1 MFTACDAR
9 LSSLGRVHHWQ
20 GLTELWCMTYVWHD
34 RKMYT
39 KIQLKL
45 VMILKLQIHKNALWS
60 AFWLGVANHGY
71 SAIFHALRLSSHA
84 RFFARVRNSHVLS
97 LARGE
102 NVKMTSRF
110 QPHPGDAC
118 TWVSRSRLLLRF
130 WRRAQGARFIIRTT
144 RSNRIWNSSQTWSF
158 YRSQHLL
165 CSHRRFRV
173 QYLGRKGWILRR
185 MLLLFQINS
194 TSVGLF
200 TKLRTMKRY
209 VLPVFRLFWVTDS
222 CLNNF
227 WSFFFLPKLRLK
239 IGLLADNFRVH
250 CNICADKK
258 IGVDMLMTSRS
269 VLKYSYSLASDSLA
283 I

>member
-1 MFTACDAR
+1 MEWIADTGYGSTVRYLTRPYDRMFTACDAR

-20 GLTELWCMTYVWHD
+20 GLTELWCVTYAWHD

-84 RFFARVRNSHVLS
+84 RFFARVRDSPYCL
-97 LARGE
+97 LPG
-102 NVKMTSRF
+102 VKMTSRF

-165 CSHRRFRV
+165 CSHRWFRV
-173 QYLGRKGWILRR
+173 QYLKRKGGIGGSYDVCCYFFKSIVRLWDFLR
-185 MLLLFQINS
+185 S
-194 TSVGLF
+194 
-200 TKLRTMKRY
+200 
-209 VLPVFRLFWVTDS
+209 
-222 CLNNF
+222 
-227 WSFFFLPKLRLK
+227 
-239 IGLLADNFRVH
+239 
-250 CNICADKK
+250 
-258 IGVDMLMTSRS
+258 
-269 VLKYSYSLASDSLA
+269 
-283 I
+283 

>member
-1 MFTACDAR
+1 MRAFLLGCATA
-9 LSSLGRVHHWQ
+9 
-20 GLTELWCMTYVWHD
+20 TYC
-34 RKMYT
+34 
-39 KIQLKL
+39 LL
-45 VMILKLQIHKNALWS
+45 P
-60 AFWLGVANHGY
+60 G
-71 SAIFHALRLSSHA
+71 
-84 RFFARVRNSHVLS
+84 
-97 LARGE
+97 
-102 NVKMTSRF
+102 VKMTSRF

-165 CSHRRFRV
+165 CSHRWFRV
-173 QYLGRKGWILRR
+173 QYLKRKGGIGGSYDVCCYFFKSIVRLWD
-185 MLLLFQINS
+185 F
-194 TSVGLF
+194 F